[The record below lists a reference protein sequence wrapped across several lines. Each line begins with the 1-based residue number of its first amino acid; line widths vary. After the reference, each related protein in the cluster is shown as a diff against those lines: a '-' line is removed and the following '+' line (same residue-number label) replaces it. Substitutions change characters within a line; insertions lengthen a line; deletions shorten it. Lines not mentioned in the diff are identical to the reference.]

1 MSAQLHPVRFLLVS
15 TAMAAI
21 LVAACSSGLSA
32 QEAIFNGRDLTGW
45 KGDKSLWKVEDGAI
59 TGTTSAEKPI
69 TENSFLVWEGELGD
83 FELALKFRI
92 KDGNSGIQFRS
103 QSHGDFKVG
112 GYQADIDAGMRYMG
126 ILYDERGRGILAER
140 GQKVTRGKDGKSEV
154 VALELND
161 EKFKQGFKDG
171 EWNTYVIRAEG
182 NHITQTINGVT
193 TVDFTDDEESAR
205 DASGILALQI
215 HVGPPMKVQFKD
227 LRLTPLGK
235 AK

>member
-1 MSAQLHPVRFLLVS
+1 
-15 TAMAAI
+15 MAAI

-154 VALELND
+154 VALELDD

>member
-1 MSAQLHPVRFLLVS
+1 MSAQLLPVRFLLVS

>member
-1 MSAQLHPVRFLLVS
+1 MSAQLLPVRFLLVS

-154 VALELND
+154 VALELDD

>member
-1 MSAQLHPVRFLLVS
+1 
-15 TAMAAI
+15 MAAAFVY
-21 LVAACSSGLSA
+21 LRSFVVLAVLATCLPLLGMSGLLA
-32 QEAIFNGRDLTGW
+32 QEAIFNGRDLSGW
-45 KGDKSLWKVEDGAI
+45 KGDMSLWSVEDGAI
-59 TGTTSAEKPI
+59 TGTTTAEKPLK
-69 TENSFLVWEGELGD
+69 ENSFLVWEGELDD
-83 FELALKFRI
+83 FELTLKFRI
-92 KDGNSGIQFRS
+92 QDGNSGIQFRS

-140 GQKVTRGKDGKSEV
+140 GQKVVRGADGKAEAVS
-154 VALELND
+154 LELDN
-161 EKFKQGFKDG
+161 EKFKQSFKPG

-182 NHITQTINGVT
+182 NRITQTINGMM
-193 TVDFTDDEESAR
+193 TVDFTDNDEAGR

-227 LRLTPLGK
+227 IQLKPLSK

>member
-1 MSAQLHPVRFLLVS
+1 MPAAIVRLRSLLVYAVLA
-15 TAMAAI
+15 TC
-21 LVAACSSGLSA
+21 VALPGPSA
-32 QEAIFNGRDLTGW
+32 LLGQEAIFNGRDLTGW
-45 KGDKSLWKVEDGAI
+45 KGDLNLWTVEDGAI
-59 TGTTSAEKPI
+59 TGTTTAEKPLK
-69 TENSFLVWEGELGD
+69 ENSFLIWEGELDD
-83 FELALKFRI
+83 FELSLKFRI
-92 KDGNSGIQFRS
+92 QDGNSGIQFRS

-140 GQKVTRGKDGKSEV
+140 GQKVVRGADGKSEV
-154 VALELND
+154 VALELDND
-161 EKFKQGFKDG
+161 KFKQSFKPG

-182 NHITQTINGVT
+182 NRITQTINGMM
-193 TVDFTDDEESAR
+193 TVDFTDNDEAGR

-227 LRLTPLGK
+227 VQLTPLNK

>member
-1 MSAQLHPVRFLLVS
+1 MSAQLLPVRFLLVS
-15 TAMAAI
+15 TALAAI

-154 VALELND
+154 VALELDD